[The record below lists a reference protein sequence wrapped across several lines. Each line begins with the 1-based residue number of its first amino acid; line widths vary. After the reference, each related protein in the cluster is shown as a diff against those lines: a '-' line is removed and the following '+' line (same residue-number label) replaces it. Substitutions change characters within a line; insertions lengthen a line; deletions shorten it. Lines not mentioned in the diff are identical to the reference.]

1 MPLVSRVRGD
11 HLLRDHAT
19 PRDCRHRI
27 RTGCRV
33 DAIHVSVAHVD
44 RGRVITELLSRG
56 SRVRISAGAPFP
68 KDSASLFAESIC
80 RRTFIEQSDRS
91 GEFAPHPGDF
101 TITRFPQQN
110 SSSYFG
116 RVLHRAENDS
126 WSPATNAGGRFT
138 TRGADGIVCAA
149 MNELRDLRRHLDLGQ
164 RDFADLLSMPL
175 ETFRPMDSGRRV
187 ASVAVLQWA
196 RDAVQRD
203 QRQKEL
209 LSLHRLARELGVH
222 IRTLQAAAR
231 TGRLET
237 HFSVPVRFR
246 CKEIAVSSAA
256 RAAARRGAPAV
267 GAAVRVPRVRH
278 QLGHRS
284 NRTAPRSAQR
294 HKVPPDA
301 GDRKGAGVIF

>member
-1 MPLVSRVRGD
+1 MPLVSRVRGV

-19 PRDCRHRI
+19 PSDCRHRI

-33 DAIHVSVAHVD
+33 DAIHVSVAHLD

-126 WSPATNAGGRFT
+126 WSLATNAGGRFT

-149 MNELRDLRRHLDLGQ
+149 MNELRDLRRHRHSGSLRLAAESLAALVLGIDLPAPLVVDSLAHALSPLATRNPGISTT
-164 RDFADLLSMPL
+164 LLSEFM
-175 ETFRPMDSGRRV
+175 R
-187 ASVAVLQWA
+187 
-196 RDAVQRD
+196 
-203 QRQKEL
+203 
-209 LSLHRLARELGVH
+209 
-222 IRTLQAAAR
+222 
-231 TGRLET
+231 
-237 HFSVPVRFR
+237 
-246 CKEIAVSSAA
+246 
-256 RAAARRGAPAV
+256 
-267 GAAVRVPRVRH
+267 
-278 QLGHRS
+278 
-284 NRTAPRSAQR
+284 
-294 HKVPPDA
+294 
-301 GDRKGAGVIF
+301 